1 MAEEARVFF
10 LRKRR
15 ERAEDTE
22 RRALLEGL
30 GQTRSLIAQAYAGFN
45 AAKDPDLI
53 ESYVFEINALQA
65 RYSYLLRRGKEDD
78 GGGQGQPGVMRGEPA
93 AKGLAEESW
102 EGMAVET
109 LLNALP
115 WIVGGLILILL
126 LAALR
131 RPLEWLVRLAAR
143 TGVGLAALWALS
155 GVGGLVGLH
164 LGVNLV
170 NALVLGVLGV
180 PGFGLLL
187 MLNWALAV

>member
-22 RRALLEGL
+22 RRALLEG
-30 GQTRSLIAQAYAGFN
+30 
-45 AAKDPDLI
+45 
-53 ESYVFEINALQA
+53 
-65 RYSYLLRRGKEDD
+65 
-78 GGGQGQPGVMRGEPA
+78 
-93 AKGLAEESW
+93 
-102 EGMAVET
+102 
-109 LLNALP
+109 
-115 WIVGGLILILL
+115 
-126 LAALR
+126 
-131 RPLEWLVRLAAR
+131 LVRLAAR